1 MKMEQLYKNVLTF
14 YVGGEKISEVEI
26 HQNSSKNEYSFGRNK
41 GNDIIITS
49 PVVSGRHGVIYVENG
64 KCYVKDLDSTNGLH
78 VNNIAI
84 KLKELCDGDNIK
96 IDNMEESNEKSVVIV
111 YSRILDNREERWIK
125 FPLEG
130 KGKITIGRSKDID
143 ISIKHPSLSREHAS
157 IFKQNDTYYVED
169 LNSTN
174 GTYLNGEYIGSKTA
188 LKENDVILVGNTK
201 IIFKVDSLN
210 YNVISKGLRLD
221 AIHISKVVKD
231 TKGLL
236 GSKPKKILD
245 DITISIKPGELV
257 ALIGGSGAGKST
269 FMDALNGFRL
279 PSEGKVY
286 INNDDFYENYNSYK
300 NVLGYVPQQDI
311 VYDALTIKKMLMYA
325 AELRMPQ
332 DTTKEELMERVH
344 QVLEEV
350 ELTSRENVLIKQLS
364 GGQKKRVSIAVEL
377 IADPKLFFLDEPTS
391 GLDPGMERN
400 MMKLLRKLAD
410 NGKTIILITHATAN
424 INLCDKV
431 VILGNG
437 GKLCYFGIPE
447 GSLSFFGVEEYA
459 DIYDLINFQA
469 DKWRGLFL
477 KSQYNAYYNSL
488 DNKKFSEEKSTGK
501 LNKKNSINGF
511 KQCTIFS
518 RRYLEL
524 ITKDTGRLAFLL
536 AQPIIIALLLSMVL
550 KSNAFSYY
558 EDAKSVI
565 FTLACAGV
573 WVGVLNSIQEICKE
587 RVIFLRERAV
597 NLKLFPY
604 VMSKIIILGVLSFL
618 QSTLLVLFFS
628 VFVKVAGDGLI
639 GSRLLET
646 FITVFLTTFS
656 SMAMGLTIS
665 TMVTNTDRAMGIAPI
680 VLIPQLVF
688 TGLVFK
694 LDGISDLISSLAV
707 SKWAGRAMA
716 VSFGLNDIPT
726 KIQLENPK
734 LPELPK
740 DMPSYYDHN
749 ITNLLNNWYIL
760 IAITLICITVS
771 IILLKRQD
779 TN

>member
-1 MKMEQLYKNVLTF
+1 MKKEQLYKNILTF

-26 HQNSSKNEYSFGRNK
+26 HYNSSKSEYSFGRNK

-49 PVVSGRHGVIYVENG
+49 PVVSGRHGVIYVENS
-64 KCYVKDLDSTNGLH
+64 KCYVKDLNSTNGVH
-78 VNNIAI
+78 VNNISI
-84 KLKELCDGDNIK
+84 KAKELCDGDNIK
-96 IDNMEESNEKSVVIV
+96 IDNMEESNENSVVIV

-125 FPLEG
+125 FSLEG
-130 KGKITIGRSKDID
+130 KDKITIGRAKGID
-143 ISIKHPSLSREHAS
+143 ISLKHPSLSREHAS
-157 IFKQNDTYYVED
+157 IFKRDNIYFIED

-174 GTYLNGEYIGSKTA
+174 GTYLNGEYLGCKTA
-188 LKENDVILVGNTK
+188 LKENDVIVVGNTK
-201 IIFKVDSLN
+201 IIFKDNALN

-236 GSKPKKILD
+236 RSKSKKILD

-279 PSEGKVY
+279 PTEGKVY
-286 INNDDFYENYNSYK
+286 INNDDFYENYNLYK
-300 NVLGYVPQQDI
+300 SVLGYVPQQDI

-332 DTTKEELMERVH
+332 DTTKEELLERVH

-424 INLCDKV
+424 INLCDKA

-437 GKLCYFGIPE
+437 GKLCYFGLPE
-447 GSLSFFGVEEYA
+447 GSLSFFEVEEYA
-459 DIYDLINFQA
+459 DIYDLINFEA

-477 KSQYNAYYNSL
+477 KSQYNAYYKAL
-488 DNKKFSEEKSTGK
+488 DNKKFSESKNTGK

-511 KQCTIFS
+511 KQCVIFS

-536 AQPIIIALLLSMVL
+536 AQPVIIALLLSMVL

-587 RVIFLRERAV
+587 RTVYLRERAV

-628 VFVKVAGDGLI
+628 VFVKVSGDGLI
-639 GSRLLET
+639 GNRLIET

-680 VLIPQLVF
+680 ILIPQLVF

-694 LDGISDLISSLAV
+694 LDGLSSVIGSLAV

-716 VSFGLNDIPT
+716 VTYGLNDIPT

-749 ITNLLNNWYIL
+749 LSNLLNNWYIL
-760 IAITLICITVS
+760 IAIAFICVGIS